1 MAMTTTTLINNCNET
16 KKTTKYIIIIISRKL
31 QKICSVKQ
39 IIIFGK
45 LIGLSLSYWCTSFLY
60 RNLLNKY

>member
-45 LIGLSLSYWCTSFLY
+45 LIGLSLSY
-60 RNLLNKY
+60 